1 MADAETPPAPATV
14 AQSRAYPTQA
24 VQLVRTATQ
33 THLALSQMADQK
45 ASILLGATFIVFTLT
60 MGQTSKGNLP
70 LPLLVLACFSFLS
83 AVCAV
88 MVVMPSTRT
97 PPLDRNRANILF
109 FGVFTQMPEEEFTDL
124 VVERLAT
131 DESMFRTMLRD
142 VYQNGQV
149 LQRKKYRYLGYAYR
163 LFLAGLT
170 LTLIVFLLFGG
181 RNVAP
186 LI

>member
-1 MADAETPPAPATV
+1 MAGLDRAAEAKAARSYPA
-14 AQSRAYPTQA
+14 QA
-24 VQLVRTATQ
+24 VQLVRTAAQ

-45 ASILLGATFIVFTLT
+45 ASILLGATFIVFTIT
-60 MGQTSKGNLP
+60 VGQAGKGSLP
-70 LPLLVLACFSFLS
+70 LPLLVLACFAFLS
-83 AVCAV
+83 ALCAV

-97 PPLDRNRANILF
+97 PPLDPDKSNILF
-109 FGVFTQMPEEEFTDL
+109 FGVFTQMPEDVFVDT

-131 DESMFRTMLRD
+131 DEGMFRTMLRD
-142 VYQNGQV
+142 VYQNGQI

-170 LTLIVFLLFGG
+170 LTLITFLLLGG